1 MADSPSLSDLPMHAP
16 RFLSRRSWLAA
27 AAAGVL
33 SPAVAGA
40 QALPDLGGRKVLAVT
55 ENAFPPLNMLDPKT
69 GRGVGWEYDCF
80 DEIARRLH
88 LQVEWH
94 LSSWDAMIES
104 VRNGQFDV
112 GMDGIGIDD
121 KRRTQVD
128 FSAPYMHSQM
138 LMLVRAEES
147 RFRDPASF
155 RADPRLLAGAQPG
168 TTGFYATA
176 RELLGVASTS
186 PRIKLFDTFGASLQ
200 ALRAGDVDVVLS
212 DPTGAAATLAR
223 SPKVFKI
230 VGTPLPGEDYGFILR
245 KGSPLK
251 APIDAALAAMTRD
264 GTIAALNKRW
274 LPQVPGVAAP

>member
-1 MADSPSLSDLPMHAP
+1 MTDP
-16 RFLSRRSWLAA
+16 RLLSRRRWLSTLAA
-27 AAAGVL
+27 AATVPGA
-33 SPAVAGA
+33 AHA
-40 QALPDLGGRKVLAVT
+40 QALPDLRGRKVLAVT
-55 ENAFPPLNMLDPKT
+55 ENAFPPLNMLDART
-69 GRGVGWEYDCF
+69 GKGVGWEYDCF
-80 DEIARRLH
+80 NEIARRLH

-121 KRRTQVD
+121 KRKTQVD

-138 LMLVRAEES
+138 LMLVRGDET
-147 RFRDPASF
+147 RIRDPASF
-155 RADPRLLAGAQPG
+155 RADARLLAGAQPG
-168 TTGFYATA
+168 TTGFYTTA

-186 PRIKLFDTFGASLQ
+186 PRIKLFDTFGASIQ

-223 SPKVFKI
+223 SPTLFKI
-230 VGTPLPGEDYGFILR
+230 VGAPLAGEDYGFILR

-251 APIDAALAAMTRD
+251 APIDAALASMAKD
-264 GTIAALNKRW
+264 GTLAQLNKRW
-274 LPQVPGVAAP
+274 LPALPASGGR